1 MVRDADALDK
11 LLGPSIVHR
20 HAMVVCPTSTA
31 IQLHEN
37 ARKSPA
43 SLTAQALCPGPLARR
58 GGLGPW
64 VECSLSVSTGV
75 RESVSPT
82 AQLDTPEP
90 EEPPLLPEPPN
101 NRSST
106 P

>member
-11 LLGPSIVHR
+11 LLGHSTLHR
-20 HAMVVCPTSTA
+20 HAVVVCPTSAA
-31 IQLHEN
+31 IRLHGN
-37 ARKSPA
+37 TRKSPA
-43 SLTAQALCPGPLARR
+43 SLTAHAPCPGPLERR
-58 GGLGPW
+58 GELGPW
-64 VECSLSVSTGV
+64 VECSLPVYTGV